1 MADAALP
8 LVAAGI
14 FDRYPNVRIVLAHGD
29 AGWATHWLEFTD
41 INFVRHRHLA
51 QYQLQNPDQLP
62 SEYLRRH
69 FWFTIHQDRSAVRNR
84 HKLGGNHL
92 LWASH
97 FPLDGADWPD
107 DRRQAVRLTEELP
120 AEERGAILGGNVSR
134 LYRLPGFENG
144 FADAKEEPMARLVH
158 F

>member
-14 FDRYPNVRIVLAHGD
+14 FDRFPNVRVVLAHGD

-41 INFVRHRHLA
+41 IYYVRHRHLA
-51 QYQLQNPDQLP
+51 QYQLQNPDLLP

-69 FWFTIHQDRSAVRNR
+69 FWFTVHQDRSAVKNR
-84 HKLGGNHL
+84 HKLGRNHL

-107 DRRQAVRLTEELP
+107 DRRQAIRLTEELP
-120 AEERGAILGGNVSR
+120 AEEGGAILGESVAR
-134 LYRLPGFENG
+134 LYRLPGFEDG
-144 FADAKEEPMARLVH
+144 FAGVEDEPMARLVH